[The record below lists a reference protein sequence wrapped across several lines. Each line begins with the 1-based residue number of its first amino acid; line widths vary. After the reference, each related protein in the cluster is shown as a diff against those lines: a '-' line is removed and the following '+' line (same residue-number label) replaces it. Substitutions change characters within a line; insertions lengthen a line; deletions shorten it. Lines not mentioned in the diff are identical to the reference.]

1 MVFFTIILTNESV
14 NSNVQIPSVIIVK
27 VEHVDVL
34 VLFDSKDEIC
44 IAVDF
49 SYTPPYTLSTNS
61 ILSKLQGDPP
71 KYPYHPLYMRVAHH
85 NTSSQH
91 RALHTYPSS
100 TIMSIGDALKL
111 TKFRNRSKSGLASID
126 FDNMEM

>member
-44 IAVDF
+44 IVVDF

-61 ILSKLQGDPP
+61 ILSKL
-71 KYPYHPLYMRVAHH
+71 
-85 NTSSQH
+85 
-91 RALHTYPSS
+91 
-100 TIMSIGDALKL
+100 
-111 TKFRNRSKSGLASID
+111 
-126 FDNMEM
+126 